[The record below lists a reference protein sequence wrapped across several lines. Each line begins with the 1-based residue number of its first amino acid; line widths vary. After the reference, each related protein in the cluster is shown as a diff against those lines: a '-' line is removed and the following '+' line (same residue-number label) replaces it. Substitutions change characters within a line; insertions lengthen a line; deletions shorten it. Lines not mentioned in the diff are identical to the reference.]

1 MRNILNAIRSH
12 EWWEYKLPPLL
23 ALGYATALP
32 SPIPLYKAAIWLIF
46 LLAAIMV
53 GAIYVSIINDITD
66 IKEDEVS
73 GKTNRMASVPAHLRW
88 VLPAICIS
96 IGLVCIYFL
105 SNDKLSTLLYALP
118 WISFSLYSFPPVRLK
133 KRGLLGVIADAS
145 GSHIFISLLM
155 VSSVSFFTH
164 IPIDWLWFIAV
175 GIWSAAYGLR
185 GILTH
190 QFWDREN
197 DLKVNLMTYATKVDP
212 RAFRKQTIVLIAVE
226 LIAFAVMIWRIHL
239 LVPIIFLGFYFA
251 LLIARYKI
259 FDYKIVAVIVPK
271 NHPFQILM
279 ADYYQLFFPLALL
292 LTATLEQPKAW
303 LVLLVHVLLFPQK
316 MLLIIKDLS
325 MIKYPDH

>member
-1 MRNILNAIRSH
+1 MRKILEAIRSH

-23 ALGYATALP
+23 AVGYATALF
-32 SPIPLYKAAIWLIF
+32 SPMPLYKAAIWLLF

-73 GKTNRMASVPAHLRW
+73 GKANRMALVPAHLRW
-88 VLPAICIS
+88 VFPALCILM
-96 IGLVCIYFL
+96 GLVCLYFL
-105 SNDKLSTLLYALP
+105 SNDKLSAVLYALP
-118 WISFSLYSFPPVRLK
+118 WISFSLYSFPPARLK
-133 KRGLLGVIADAS
+133 KRGVLGVIADAS
-145 GSHIFISLLM
+145 GSHIFISMLM
-155 VSSVSFFTH
+155 VSSVCFFTSV
-164 IPIDWLWFIAV
+164 PIDPLWFAAV

-190 QFWDREN
+190 QFGDREN
-197 DLKVNLMTYATKVDP
+197 DLIVNLMTYATKVDP
-212 RAFRKQTIVLIAVE
+212 RAFKKQTIVLLAVE
-226 LIAFAVMIWRIHL
+226 LIAFAVMIWRMHL
-239 LVPIIFLGFYFA
+239 LIPIIFLGLYFA

-259 FDYKIVAVIVPK
+259 FDYKIVAIIVPK

-316 MLLIIKDLS
+316 MLLILKDLNR
-325 MIKYPDH
+325 MRI